1 MKDSQHS
8 LCTKP
13 SHATQVFSLILA
25 QSQHDLAI
33 YSTSMTLDF
42 EELDTI
48 HGMTSGLG
56 IFGIKWN
63 EIEFRSWGYSEDAY
77 WIPKSPPTLP
87 FSSRREDKRGSV
99 YALLEGWEEKAQGI
113 LLSKLGLLGCKTPWC
128 NLINSDPQF
137 QLIISLSK
145 NYLFLW
151 FSVMCMC
158 LYLCVVMWT

>member
-1 MKDSQHS
+1 MKDGQHS

-33 YSTSMTLDF
+33 SSTAMTLDF
-42 EELDTI
+42 VELDTV

-63 EIEFRSWGYSEDAY
+63 EIEFRSWGYSEDAC
-77 WIPKSPPTLP
+77 WVPKSPPTLP
-87 FSSRREDKRGSV
+87 FCSRREDKRGSA

-113 LLSKLGLLGCKTPWC
+113 LLSKLGLPIAKHLDVTSSILIHSFSWLSPFPKT
-128 NLINSDPQF
+128 IYFYDF
-137 QLIISLSK
+137 Q
-145 NYLFLW
+145 
-151 FSVMCMC
+151 
-158 LYLCVVMWT
+158 